1 MKYVL
6 TLLAIAVGVAIGV
19 IAIVLGEGD
28 DSPGLQGLGVLIVLG
43 MITLGVRT
51 SRRLGRRNG
60 RSTWFA
66 HPRAEHPRRR
76 G

>member
-51 SRRLGRRNG
+51 ARRQGRRSN
-60 RSTWFA
+60 RSTRFT
-66 HPRAEHPRRR
+66 HPRAEPTRRR
-76 G
+76 D